1 MTKYN
6 NWFTSPYSAIFLT
19 CITFQSFISCSSNNE
34 RVNELNLFPSTIIS
48 QINDSTFITD
58 GVSHMSFVNENLLI
72 SDRKALK
79 TLSLNIKDLSVL
91 FEIDHGFGP
100 DNIKES
106 YHIEYR
112 KNRYYVS
119 DFGKNTFSVFDADRN
134 PLSSIN
140 PPHSDMSS
148 FLYKFSVDDNGYV
161 YYTDITNNY
170 PITQLDQ
177 TGRVIREFGEF
188 QPYENEDHKRALNNR
203 NLVVTEENELLSIW
217 TSVPIIKK
225 FNQEGNLIDELDL
238 SDFFQFR
245 TNRKLELI
253 KTNPQYKYRLAF
265 AYYNDVYYSDKK
277 LYLLFIGDYEV
288 PNSNQVLVIDTSKKR
303 MQIQKVLNL
312 HLPEAYFKEIT
323 ISGSKL
329 WAFDKA
335 GAEIIEFKMDLK

>member
-1 MTKYN
+1 
-6 NWFTSPYSAIFLT
+6 
-19 CITFQSFISCSSNNE
+19 
-34 RVNELNLFPSTIIS
+34 
-48 QINDSTFITD
+48 
-58 GVSHMSFVNENLLI
+58 
-72 SDRKALK
+72 
-79 TLSLNIKDLSVL
+79 
-91 FEIDHGFGP
+91 
-100 DNIKES
+100 
-106 YHIEYR
+106 
-112 KNRYYVS
+112 
-119 DFGKNTFSVFDADRN
+119 
-134 PLSSIN
+134 
-140 PPHSDMSS
+140 MSS

-288 PNSNQVLVIDTSKKR
+288 PNSNQVLVIDTSKWILNEFKEY
-303 MQIQKVLNL
+303 NL
-312 HLPEAYFKEIT
+312 HQLFKTSRLYIKALPLPDFKYFSKAKALYL
-323 ISGSKL
+323 SGKL
-329 WAFDKA
+329 MVSTTSIGNLDFV
-335 GAEIIEFKMDLK
+335 